1 MSLQAILEAIRASG
15 NAQLAAVEQET
26 AAEAETLRLQALRE
40 AQQVQAEARARA
52 LQPAARERARIVRR
66 AQLETLSALGREREA
81 LIDAALA
88 EARRRLADIRNNPA
102 YPQLLRRLVQEAL
115 DVLVQSLDR
124 AEQAQLEADPRD
136 RELLGQILQ
145 EMDLSLKL
153 SFSADC
159 WGGVIARSSNVN
171 IVVFNTV
178 ESRLERAT
186 PVLRRWLGAHFT
198 AGIEEAS
205 RPSTTMATP
214 A

>member
-115 DVLVQSLDR
+115 DVLVQSLVR

-136 RELLGQILQ
+136 RDLSDDFA
-145 EMDLSLKL
+145 EMDLSQ
-153 SFSADC
+153 
-159 WGGVIARSSNVN
+159 
-171 IVVFNTV
+171 TV
-178 ESRLERAT
+178 L
-186 PVLRRWLGAHFT
+186 
-198 AGIEEAS
+198 
-205 RPSTTMATP
+205 
-214 A
+214 

>member
-1 MSLQAILEAIRASG
+1 MSLQAIQQSGPVALSLPLNETLQEAKRCFAASG
-15 NAQLAAVEQET
+15 AQV
-26 AAEAETLRLQALRE
+26 RP
-40 AQQVQAEARARA
+40 VQ
-52 LQPAARERARIVRR
+52 LCTSAARERARIVRR

-186 PVLRRWLGAHFT
+186 PVLRRSLAAHFT